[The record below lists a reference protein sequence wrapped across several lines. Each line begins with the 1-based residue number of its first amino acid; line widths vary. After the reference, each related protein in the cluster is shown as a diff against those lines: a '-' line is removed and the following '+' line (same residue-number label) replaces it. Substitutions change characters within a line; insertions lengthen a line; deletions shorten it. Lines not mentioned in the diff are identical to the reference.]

1 MLATRQGSLTLALL
15 CAAVAA
21 GILVFALS
29 SYKSGLKT
37 VTPQTTVLVATA
49 EIPPGTSGKT
59 LASEDLYKSV
69 PVLASQ
75 LAVGAITDAAVL
87 QDVTAQE
94 TILPG
99 QQLTT
104 TEFAATTGVVALLG
118 SNQRAV
124 SISID
129 EPHGDTD
136 VLQAGDRVDM
146 YATFGSVMVLLVRGA
161 LVLKPA
167 TAVPAKDGATTIA
180 GGSMVLAVSAVQAP
194 QVGYAMDNG
203 KIYLALEP
211 TNPSYTPPAQLT
223 TQSII
228 ASAIAVSSSGPG
240 ATLNTGAGP

>member
-1 MLATRQGSLTLALL
+1 
-15 CAAVAA
+15 
-21 GILVFALS
+21 
-29 SYKSGLKT
+29 
-37 VTPQTTVLVATA
+37 
-49 EIPPGTSGKT
+49 
-59 LASEDLYKSV
+59 
-69 PVLASQ
+69 
-75 LAVGAITDAAVL
+75 
-87 QDVTAQE
+87 
-94 TILPG
+94 
-99 QQLTT
+99 
-104 TEFAATTGVVALLG
+104 
-118 SNQRAV
+118 
-124 SISID
+124 
-129 EPHGDTD
+129 
-136 VLQAGDRVDM
+136 M